1 MRRTTAPDAD
11 EQDFILSSSPPST
24 AQKRLAVAV
33 VFGLLAA
40 YLIVVGPLA
49 DIPPYAIVAFVPPY
63 ATAMFVT
70 DSITAILL
78 FAEFSILRTRSTLVI
93 ASGYLFTALMLIPW
107 MLSFPGVFAP
117 SNLTGGP
124 QSTVWLYC
132 LWHTGFVIC
141 VIGYALSKQAEAGK
155 RRQQAATHSAI
166 ALCVVLAVVA
176 TLGAAYLCTAGHAL
190 LPRVMLDSAHFGP
203 LWPVAAMPVALP
215 SIAAFVLLW
224 RRRRSMLDL
233 WLMVVM
239 CLFLIETLNYY
250 FDPVR
255 FGLGLYA
262 ARLIGFIASS
272 LVLACLLFEITNLY
286 GRLLTTALAH
296 RRERAARLM
305 TGDAVAA
312 AVAHEVRQPLT
323 AMITNGDA
331 GLRFLDR
338 SKPDIDRAKEAFKRI
353 VDDGHRAGEIVGS
366 IRAIFKRD
374 LKNRAVLDVNDLI
387 REALSLVRSDLQTCR
402 VVVEAD
408 LTNELPG
415 VRGDLV
421 QLRQVLLNLI
431 TNAMEAMTAVDEPR
445 VLSVKSEAHE
455 GEGVMV
461 SVADTG
467 PGINAQEINRIFN
480 PLYTTKPDG
489 MGMGLAICRSIVES
503 HDGRLWVALNALRGT
518 EFRFTLG
525 TVESGSR
532 SA

>member
-1 MRRTTAPDAD
+1 
-11 EQDFILSSSPPST
+11 
-24 AQKRLAVAV
+24 
-33 VFGLLAA
+33 
-40 YLIVVGPLA
+40 
-49 DIPPYAIVAFVPPY
+49 
-63 ATAMFVT
+63 
-70 DSITAILL
+70 
-78 FAEFSILRTRSTLVI
+78 
-93 ASGYLFTALMLIPW
+93 
-107 MLSFPGVFAP
+107 
-117 SNLTGGP
+117 
-124 QSTVWLYC
+124 
-132 LWHTGFVIC
+132 
-141 VIGYALSKQAEAGK
+141 
-155 RRQQAATHSAI
+155 
-166 ALCVVLAVVA
+166 
-176 TLGAAYLCTAGHAL
+176 
-190 LPRVMLDSAHFGP
+190 
-203 LWPVAAMPVALP
+203 
-215 SIAAFVLLW
+215 
-224 RRRRSMLDL
+224 
-233 WLMVVM
+233 MVVM

-255 FGLGLYA
+255 FGLGWYA